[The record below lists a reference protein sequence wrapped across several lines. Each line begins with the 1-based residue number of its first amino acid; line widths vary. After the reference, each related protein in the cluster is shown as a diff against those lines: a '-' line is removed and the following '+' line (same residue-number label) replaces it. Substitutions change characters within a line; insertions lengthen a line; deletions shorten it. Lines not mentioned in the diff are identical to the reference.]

1 MKTMALEPNRYKGI
15 ARNGKIELEPGAKVP
30 DGAEVVVLF
39 GKEAVKASTTRKR
52 VSRKRSTAK
61 DLLNSEIFG
70 MWADRKDIE
79 DSAEFVRELR
89 ERAWR
94 RAT

>member
-1 MKTMALEPNRYKGI
+1 MALEPNRYKGI
-15 ARNGKIELEPGAKVP
+15 ARNGKIELELGAIVP
-30 DGAEVVVLF
+30 DGVEVVVLV
-39 GKEAVKASTTRKR
+39 GEKGTMASSIRKHNR
-52 VSRKRSTAK
+52 RKRSTAK

-70 MWADRKDIE
+70 MWADRTDIK

-94 RAT
+94 RAG